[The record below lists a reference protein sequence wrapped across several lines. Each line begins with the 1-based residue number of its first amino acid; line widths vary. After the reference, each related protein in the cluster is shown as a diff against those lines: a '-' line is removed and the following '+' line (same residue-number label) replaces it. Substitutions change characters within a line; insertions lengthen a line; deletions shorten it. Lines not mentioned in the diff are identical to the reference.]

1 MIAKGPD
8 SPSHLTSFKYDQ
20 ASERAQKTNRCS
32 NPCIL
37 EDVENT
43 GFRQL
48 KVQHLAPVGPEVNW
62 ACQRTNFL
70 SEKLLT
76 SITLSLNVLSKQS
89 WYTLHPALRVETAT
103 QMV

>member
-1 MIAKGPD
+1 MIAKS
-8 SPSHLTSFKYDQ
+8 SPSHLPTFKYDQ

-48 KVQHLAPVGPEVNW
+48 KVQHMAPVGPKDTPN
-62 ACQRTNFL
+62 CSTSSIKFQM
-70 SEKLLT
+70 EK
-76 SITLSLNVLSKQS
+76 S
-89 WYTLHPALRVETAT
+89 
-103 QMV
+103 